1 MRKQTIANRGRSGV
15 AVVEFALALVFLTP
29 LLLGTFVFGFKMI
42 RSIEMTQITRD
53 LGHMYIRGVNFRA
66 ANAGAVQNAQTLA
79 AEYALT
85 STGTSLVVFSEVR
98 IAVQADCDA
107 ANPTKVGQSCTNLNK
122 PIFVEQVTLGNTSVG
137 SSHFGTPPLQ
147 ADQTVS
153 VANLGNNSAA
163 QANGFGT
170 VLALNAGEVAYVCE
184 MINQTPEFN
193 IPGISGAQMVYSRT
207 IF

>member
-1 MRKQTIANRGRSGV
+1 MRKQAIANRRRSGV
-15 AVVEFALALVFLTP
+15 AIVEFSLAMVFLTP
-29 LLLGTFVFGFKMI
+29 LLLGTFVFGFKLI

-85 STGTSLVVFSEVR
+85 STGTSLVIFSEVR
-98 IAVQADCDA
+98 IATQADCDA
-107 ANPTKVGQSCTNLNK
+107 ANPSKVGQPCTNLNL
-122 PIFVEQVTLGNTSVG
+122 PVFVEQVTLGNTSVG

-147 ADQTVS
+147 SDLTVS

-163 QANGFGT
+163 QATGFGT